1 MAGIFIL
8 ILLFFTLYF
17 VLTRRI
23 FVKII
28 KDEYFKIEI
37 HLPLLAIHLITQK
50 SDKKEKPKSTKI
62 GFIGYFRIITDA
74 IDRLSEYEIYLERVS
89 LPIKREGFSY
99 STFLLPIGQETII
112 YSAVTYLKAKVKKL
126 IIKDNAISLSPD
138 VENLHFYLTV
148 KLRLYHFISIAL
160 FIFRRIK
167 QERLKNK
174 E

>member
-17 VLTRRI
+17 VLTRII

-50 SDKKEKPKSTKI
+50 SDKKDPPKSTKI
-62 GFIGYFRIITDA
+62 SFFGYFRIITDA
-74 IDRLSEYEIYLERVS
+74 IDRLSEYEIYLDRVS

-99 STFLLPIGQETII
+99 STFLLPIGQETLI
-112 YSAVTYLKAKVKKL
+112 YSAIAYLEAKVKKL
-126 IIKDNAISLSPD
+126 IIKDNAITLSPD
-138 VENLHFYLTV
+138 VENMHFHLTV
-148 KLRLYHFISIAL
+148 KLRLYHFIYIAL
-160 FIFRRIK
+160 FIYHRIK
-167 QERLKNK
+167 QERLKSK
-174 E
+174 G